1 MKYLN
6 QSIQQLLLAVAIIL
20 IFSFKI
26 NAQPPLFDQWESN
39 MTEWGN
45 HWGVYL
51 QTYDPPT
58 DGGMYENNGI
68 YYDAQRIYFQIAD
81 YTGQAEPWN
90 THAQEAERVY
100 RAYLDN
106 RFNYNGTIPW
116 YVQGYR
122 RFSHGIM
129 MDAERT
135 EDPSSIEGVLRMRDN
150 GAFANILGFD
160 SATTARM
167 YYERKSREVAY
178 LISAHINAEKFGLP
192 RQEEVLALFVTM
204 AMNHLEQWITETYYD
219 VDANRHRLAPFM
231 VGLTAEAL
239 IEYYEWEVEN
249 QRDPSALF
257 SHPTVIQYPTP
268 TRSIPEALQQVA
280 YHMRYTATVESGV
293 NAGKPMWVE
302 DVGGTSYPFN
312 DEGGTG
318 YSALRYESINNARPS
333 PTLSLLIAPLYAW
346 VFKHTG
352 EIDYINIGDK
362 LWEGGVALAN
372 VGWNTK
378 TYNQNYRWSF
388 DYIKWRNEGM
398 VLSVAGIK
406 DANKISAYPN
416 PVKNVLIINNLEQPI
431 ESYKIHTI
439 NGQVIQ
445 SDSLVTKNQVNTSSL
460 TPGVYLL
467 EFIANQKTAIIKF
480 IKE

>member
-6 QSIQQLLLAVAIIL
+6 QKKRQLLLAITIIL

-58 DGGMYENNGI
+58 NGGMNEQEGT
-68 YYDAQRIYFQIAD
+68 YYDGQRVFFQIAD

-90 THAQEAERVY
+90 AHAQEAERVY

-106 RFNYNGTIPW
+106 RTNNNGTIPW
-116 YVQGYR
+116 FVQGYR

-129 MDAERT
+129 MDADRT
-135 EDPSSIEGVLRMRDN
+135 DDPSSVEGVLRMRDN
-150 GAFANILGFD
+150 GSYANVLIT
-160 SATTARM
+160 SYREVWHH
-167 YYERKSREVAY
+167 ERRSREIAY
-178 LISAHINAEKFGLP
+178 MISAHVNAEKFGLP
-192 RQEEVLALFVTM
+192 RQEEALAHYVTM
-204 AMNHLEQWITETYYD
+204 AMKHFDEWITETY
-219 VDANRHRLAPFM
+219 ANTENHRLSPFM
-231 VGLTAEAL
+231 VALASEAL
-239 IEYYEWEVEN
+239 IEFYEWEAANE
-249 QRDPSALF
+249 RDPQALF
-257 SHPTVIQYPTP
+257 THPAVAYNP
-268 TRSIPEALQQVA
+268 TRTITEAIQQIA
-280 YHMRYTATVESGV
+280 YNMRYTSTVESGA

-302 DVGGTSYPFN
+302 DMGGTN
-312 DEGGTG
+312 NNWDDTGGTG
-318 YSALRYESINNARPS
+318 YSTLRYESIKNARPT
-333 PTLSLLIAPLYAW
+333 PVLNLLICPLYAW
-346 VFKHTG
+346 VFKQTG
-352 EIDYINIGDK
+352 EEDYINIGDK
-362 LWEGGVALAN
+362 LWESGMALSN

-378 TYNQNYRWSF
+378 IFNQNYRWSF

-406 DANKISAYPN
+406 DANKISTYPN
-416 PVKNVLIINNLEQPI
+416 PVKNVLTINALEQPI
-431 ESYKIHTI
+431 ESYKIYTI

-467 EFIANQKTAIIKF
+467 EFIANQKTVIIKF